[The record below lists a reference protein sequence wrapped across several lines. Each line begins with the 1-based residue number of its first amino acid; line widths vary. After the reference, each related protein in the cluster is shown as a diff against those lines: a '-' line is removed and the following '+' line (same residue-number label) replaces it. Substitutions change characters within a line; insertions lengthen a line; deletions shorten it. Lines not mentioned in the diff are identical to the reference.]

1 MLLPALDA
9 NADPAVASESESEG
23 EEAEVEVDADPP
35 QDDPLAE
42 FKSPSSLMA
51 ALEASMAHGFNA
63 TFLKLLHEDIAE
75 ALRENSALADLSE
88 KLLDALQRRC
98 GPAVAGLERD
108 PDSGLCFFAVE
119 NSKGFKGDPTI
130 RHLVQAIERTAR
142 KQPSMKLTL
151 PAAWLRVLD
160 ALKKRKERCIL
171 LEEVR
176 SVAQRHGLPSA
187 DVPLE
192 EELAVMLTFFHSR
205 NAAWSKCSHLVVE
218 PPHSRP
224 PRSSSDPASEGL
236 GLLSALGRRGPA
248 PQIPQRSLGSGRQ
261 R

>member
-1 MLLPALDA
+1 MPQLPKLQQDFEGTIETIVEHLQSIQVYATGAPVILVGTRKDEVSGG
-9 NADPAVASESESEG
+9 VA
-23 EEAEVEVDADPP
+23 
-35 QDDPLAE
+35 
-42 FKSPSSLMA
+42 
-51 ALEASMAHGFNA
+51 
-63 TFLKLLHEDIAE
+63 
-75 ALRENSALADLSE
+75 ALADLSE

-108 PDSGLCFFAVE
+108 PDSGLCFFAIE
-119 NSKGFKGDPTI
+119 NSKGFKGDATI
-130 RHLVQAIERTAR
+130 RQLVQAIERTAR

-160 ALKKRKERCIL
+160 ALKKRKERCVL

-205 NAAWSKCSHLVVE
+205 NAASSKLAVLV
-218 PPHSRP
+218 
-224 PRSSSDPASEGL
+224 
-236 GLLSALGRRGPA
+236 GP
-248 PQIPQRSLGSGRQ
+248 
-261 R
+261 